1 MPLFLSACPSVLETE
16 LDTAEIITDEEF
28 ATVSRLDCIIG
39 YHFRLHGHG
48 QMQKS
53 PKISMARLP
62 EAINIPA
69 WKKFLLLVRAARKKV
84 LLVPMS
90 EVEND
95 LREMEKD
102 LHLHV
107 QRIREAPVHRHLLS
121 KLNNLGDHIWPMSR
135 IPTLQLLWR
144 IQWGRHT
151 LEELCA

>member
-1 MPLFLSACPSVLETE
+1 
-16 LDTAEIITDEEF
+16 
-28 ATVSRLDCIIG
+28 
-39 YHFRLHGHG
+39 
-48 QMQKS
+48 
-53 PKISMARLP
+53 
-62 EAINIPA
+62 
-69 WKKFLLLVRAARKKV
+69 
-84 LLVPMS
+84 MS
-90 EVEND
+90 EVEDD